1 MVKNTRCWNIDE
13 SEKEEVCYC
22 DSSVGWPE
30 NSSRKNED
38 MEGIGG

>member
-13 SEKEEVCYC
+13 SEKEKICHC

-30 NSSRKNED
+30 NEN